1 MKCDVCQS
9 EDATVYF
16 SQLIEGK
23 LKKVNLCKSCAED
36 KGVTDPTGFALADM
50 LQGMGEET
58 VTEKRTAPG
67 DRVCDECGF
76 TQSDFKKTG
85 RFGCAHCYDVFAEG
99 LENLLEA
106 MHKNTEHR
114 GKVPKRFEATRA
126 HREHLN
132 ELKEKLQKAVASEDY
147 EAAAQLRDEISKAE
161 AESAAAAPADS
172 DEETFSA
179 SPED

>member
-1 MKCDVCQS
+1 MKCDVCQA

-23 LKKVNLCKSCAED
+23 LKKVNLCKGCAEE

-50 LQGMGEET
+50 LQGMGQET
-58 VTEKRTAPG
+58 VTAEKRVAPG

-85 RFGCAHCYDVFAEG
+85 RFGCAHCYEVFSEG

-106 MHKNTEHR
+106 MHKQTEHR
-114 GKVPKRFEATRA
+114 GKVPKRFEQTWAR
-126 HREHLN
+126 RERLADLR
-132 ELKEKLQKAVASEDY
+132 ERLRVAVASEDY
-147 EAAAQLRDEISKAE
+147 EAAAQLRDDISQAE
-161 AESAAAAPADS
+161 ADR
-172 DEETFSA
+172 EEA
-179 SPED
+179 

>member
-1 MKCDVCQS
+1 MKCDVCQA

-23 LKKVNLCKSCAED
+23 LKKVNLCKSCAEE

-58 VTEKRTAPG
+58 VTEKRTTPG

-106 MHKNTEHR
+106 MHKKTEHC
-114 GKVPKRFEATRA
+114 GKVPKRFEATKA
-126 HREHLN
+126 HRERLN
-132 ELKEKLQKAVASEDY
+132 ELKEKLQGAVASEDY
-147 EAAAQLRDEISKAE
+147 EEAARLRDEISKAE
-161 AESAAAAPADS
+161 AEA
-172 DEETFSA
+172 EEASA
-179 SPED
+179 SAGED

>member
-1 MKCDVCQS
+1 MKCDVCQA

-23 LKKVNLCKSCAED
+23 LKKVNLCKGCAEE

-50 LQGMGEET
+50 LQGMGQET
-58 VTEKRTAPG
+58 VTEKRTTPG

-85 RFGCAHCYDVFAEG
+85 RFGCAHCYEVFSEG

-106 MHKNTEHR
+106 MHKNTEHK
-114 GKVPKRFEATRA
+114 GKVPKRYEATKA
-126 HREHLN
+126 HRERLN
-132 ELKEKLQKAVASEDY
+132 ELKEQLQEAVASEDY
-147 EAAAQLRDEISKAE
+147 EEAARLRDAISKTE
-161 AESAAAAPADS
+161 AEEASSAPAGD
-172 DEETFSA
+172 D
-179 SPED
+179 